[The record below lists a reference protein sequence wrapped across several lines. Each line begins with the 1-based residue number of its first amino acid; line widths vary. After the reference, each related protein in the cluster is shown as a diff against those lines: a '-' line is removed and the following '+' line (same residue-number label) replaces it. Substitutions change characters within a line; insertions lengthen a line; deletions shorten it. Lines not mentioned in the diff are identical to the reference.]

1 MIEVYLV
8 GHGFMDKTRT
18 ITLTH
23 PLITYVKDGHL
34 YDGRKTKPLIDN
46 GTYDASD
53 ADSEVKTHAI
63 GDTIPQHYFASDM
76 VSFNDINTSKYWAA
90 KTRVSVGSGA
100 LIKFSDTLY
109 VYASQ
114 YSPASHAISLSNLL
128 TQLQTHFGTAGFQL
142 HWTACRSVIEGATDA
157 DLLKEMNGGNLVT
170 VDGFV
175 TA

>member
-1 MIEVYLV
+1 MINVYLI

-34 YDGRKTKPLIDN
+34 YDGRKTKTLIDN

-53 ADSEVKTHAI
+53 PDSEVKAHTI
-63 GDTIPQHYFASDM
+63 SDTIPQHYFASDM
-76 VSFNDINTSKYWAA
+76 GSFNDINTSKYWAG
-90 KTRVSVGSGA
+90 KTRVSAGSGS
-100 LIKFSDTLY
+100 LIKFSDILY

-114 YSPASHAISLSNLL
+114 YSPLHNAIRLSDLL
-128 TQLQTHFGTAGFQL
+128 AQLQTYFGTTGFQL
-142 HWTACRSVIEGATDA
+142 HWTACRSVIEGGTDTE
-157 DLLKEMNGGNLVT
+157 LLQGMNGGDLVH
-170 VDGFV
+170 VDAFV